1 MVSLFGKFPRKISIF
16 QEKMKVLVTIYGIVY
31 LVSKRMIFK
40 LRRMEIIFV
49 TYSLV
54 LSHWFT
60 SLLAQLVYKL
70 PNERDRF

>member
-54 LSHWFT
+54 LSHWLT
-60 SLLAQLVYKL
+60 SLLAQLVV
-70 PNERDRF
+70 

>member
-16 QEKMKVLVTIYGIVY
+16 QEKMKVLVTICGIVY

-54 LSHWFT
+54 LSHWLT

>member
-1 MVSLFGKFPRKISIF
+1 MVSLFGRFPRKRSIF
-16 QEKMKVLVTIYGIVY
+16 QEKNEGFSHSYGRVY

-54 LSHWFT
+54 LSHWLT